1 MPPLQYALVSYVES
15 PIGRFVEELR
25 HELSPEEGHHPA
37 HITVLPPRTLTVPEN
52 DALSVIEEVCRPVVP
67 FEVTLGDV
75 ETFMPRTGTVFI
87 RVAHAAYRM
96 RELHDQLNTNGLEFA
111 EPFPYMPHL
120 TIFKMEDLSRV
131 RRAMLEARQRWD
143 DYRGDRTIWV
153 ERLNF
158 VRGTLQAGWQDLA
171 TVQLGGR
178 LAGVPL

>member
-37 HITVLPPRTLTVPEN
+37 HITALPPRPITIPESQ
-52 DALSVIEEVCRPVVP
+52 ALEMIEEICRPVVP
-67 FEVTLGDV
+67 FQVTLGDV

-96 RELHDQLNTNGLEFA
+96 RELHDQLNVDGLKFE

-120 TIFKMEDLSRV
+120 TIFKMQDLQRA
-131 RRAMLEARQRWD
+131 RRSMLDARQRWD
-143 DYRGDRTIWV
+143 DYKGERTIWV
-153 ERLNF
+153 DRLSF
-158 VRGTLQAGWQDLA
+158 VRGSLEAGWQDLA
-171 TVQLGGR
+171 KVHLGGK